1 MSLLSRI
8 AIKKLPFEHSDWGSL
23 VVGSITPDFFTPGLY
38 GFKVHKSSKL
48 SMRDFPFADGDE
60 CYIYNYSA
68 TSQPIKL
75 IISDVD
81 GVAGTFGGLT
91 DGVDISS
98 WGDKCIISKDFGS
111 DVISANMDSQLT
123 ISCIDAASTYYDY
136 DQSTSIMELGFS
148 ETFADG
154 IYRLRFWDTATD
166 KMVYMNARL
175 TLNHSALG
183 VNYYFVYDT
192 NGELYLFNVAT
203 TVCLIQ
209 HIDTK
214 YIVDVFSNNKKI
226 GTFNYTPTRDFELN
240 VNLRSYL
247 ESLFFDVDT
256 SDIFNQGSVINFTE
270 QILRSIKLNITYD
283 NVNLNFSDYIY
294 FTTSPIVNDT
304 GYCTLEKYTTG
315 TNMISPFSVM
325 PYQSGFVVIALSIFY
340 SDTVYYYYKLDGG
353 VSSKN
358 FVGKKG
364 YNAYLLIKPLTTA
377 EKPTKIELF
386 KNVGMVLLKTIQ
398 IKQVGVYNGLGVILC
413 WICNNGLT
421 AFIMDCEYDEDIT
434 NEQVY
439 TYNKVNVS
447 NESKRKISL
456 TAKNL
461 TKTDK
466 IGLATIIE
474 SQSLSVYSLSNNKF
488 FPAKI
493 ETGTAKI
500 RQSNEVSYS
509 MDVVLEIDRNIKI

>member
-1 MSLLSRI
+1 MSLLSKI
-8 AIKKLPFEHSDWGSL
+8 AIKKLPFEKYEWGSL
-23 VVGSITPDFFTPGLY
+23 VVETITPDFITPNLY
-38 GFKVHKSSKL
+38 GFTVHKNAEL
-48 SMRDFPFADGDE
+48 SMQNFPFIDGDT
-60 CYIYNYSA
+60 CYIYNFSA
-68 TSQPIKL
+68 DSQPIEL
-75 IISDVD
+75 TVSYVD
-81 GVAGTFGGLT
+81 NVAWTFGGLT

-98 WGDKCIISKDFGS
+98 WGDKCIVSKYFGS

-123 ISCIDAASTYYDY
+123 ISCIDAVSTYYDY

-154 IYRLRFWDTATD
+154 MYRLRFWDSANN
-166 KMVYMNARL
+166 KMVYMNAQL
-175 TLNHSALG
+175 TLDHSALG
-183 VNYYFVYDT
+183 VNYYFIYDT

-247 ESLFFDVDT
+247 ENLFFDINIL
-256 SDIFNQGSVINFTE
+256 DIYQTVTNFTD
-270 QILRSIKLNITYD
+270 QILRSIKLNITYY
-283 NVNLNFSDYIY
+283 NVNFAFSDYIY
-294 FTTSPIVNDT
+294 FTTTPIVTDT

-315 TNMISPFSVM
+315 SNMVTPFTIVPNGALVSVM
-325 PYQSGFVVIALSIFY
+325 SIFY
-340 SDTVYYYYKLDGG
+340 SDNVYYYYKLDGG
-353 VSSKN
+353 VSSEN

-364 YNAYLLIKPLTTA
+364 YNAYLLRKSLTTA

-398 IKQVGVYNGLGVILC
+398 IKQVDVYNGLGVILY
-413 WICNNGLT
+413 WICNNGLSL
-421 AFIMDCEYDEDIT
+421 FIMDCEYDEDIT
-434 NEQVY
+434 NEQIY

-461 TKTDK
+461 TKIDK

-474 SQSLSVYSLSNNKF
+474 SQSLYVYSSANNKF